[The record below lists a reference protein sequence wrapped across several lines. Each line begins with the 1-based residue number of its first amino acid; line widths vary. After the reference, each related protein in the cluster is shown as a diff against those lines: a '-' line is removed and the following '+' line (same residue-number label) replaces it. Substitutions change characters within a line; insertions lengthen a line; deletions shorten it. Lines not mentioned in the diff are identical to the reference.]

1 MELMAMSAPTQG
13 TPLSFAALQIVQASL
28 KEDTAISTLA
38 GLAESDPAFAIRVLS
53 LVNSAA
59 FGMGRKVSDVKQ
71 AASLL
76 GIRGLRNIG
85 LNLALTDMVPRSESG
100 SLLLSACLRRATAAR
115 LLAQALGSRDLDGYF
130 TAGLFL
136 DVGLLSRAREDAQ
149 GTTEVARLPARN
161 RVIFERSLGL
171 VDHAELGCSL
181 AAHFHLPSEVMEAI
195 AAHHDATAP
204 EAELARLA
212 WVAERVAARFEAGSN
227 AQLLDEARAAAELLG
242 LPVAKIDDVMKQVPA
257 LAAAAAKGLGCDN
270 IDEKVI
276 GATLVD
282 VNRGLAEL
290 NQSYEVMVR
299 RLEALI
305 LEKEELAKSLHAAN
319 ERLEAMA
326 MTDPLTGLANR
337 RAVEAALGRDLAR
350 SDRDGTWLSVVAL
363 DVDHFK
369 RVNDTYG
376 HAGGDQVLVA
386 LGDILR
392 TGLRAGDLAG
402 RVGGEEFLTIL
413 PGTDADGA
421 VIAAERLRMRIA
433 AQRLALPAGELCFT
447 SSLGVASVRG
457 PGCLRG
463 AKQLIERADAALYE
477 AKRGGRNRVVR
488 AA

>member
-1 MELMAMSAPTQG
+1 MAMPAPATHG
-13 TPLSFAALQIVQASL
+13 TPLSLAALQIVQASL
-28 KEDTAISTLA
+28 KENTAVSTLA

-59 FGMGRKVSDVKQ
+59 FGVGRKVTDVRQ
-71 AASLL
+71 ASGLL

-100 SLLLSACLRRATAAR
+100 GVLLTTCLRRATAAR
-115 LLAQALGSRDLDGYF
+115 LLAQSAGARDLDGYF

-136 DVGLLSRAREDAQ
+136 DVGLLSRARDDAK
-149 GTTEVARLPARN
+149 GTTEIARLPARN

-171 VDHAELGCSL
+171 VDHAELGSGL
-181 AAHFHLPSEVMEAI
+181 ASQFHLGPEVTDAI
-195 AAHHDATAP
+195 AHHHDAKPP
-204 EAELARLA
+204 EAELARLG
-212 WVAERVAARFEAGSN
+212 WVAERVAARFESGDS
-227 AQLLDEARAAAELLG
+227 AQLLQEARAAAEVLG
-242 LPVAKIDDVMKQVPA
+242 LSGAKVDEVMDQVPA

-282 VNRGLAEL
+282 VNRGLTEL

-305 LEKEELAKSLHAAN
+305 TEKEALAKNLAEAN
-319 ERLEAMA
+319 LRLEAMA
-326 MTDPLTGLANR
+326 MSDPLTGLANR
-337 RAVEAALGRDLAR
+337 RAVEAALSRDLAR
-350 SDRDGTWLSVVAL
+350 ADREGNWLSIVSL

-386 LGDILR
+386 LGDLLR
-392 TGLRAGDLAG
+392 TALRAGDLAG
-402 RVGGEEFLTIL
+402 RIGGEEFLTIL
-413 PGTDADGA
+413 PDTDPDGA
-421 VIAAERLRMRIA
+421 VIAAERLRTRIA
-433 AQRLALPAGELCFT
+433 AQRLTLPAGELSFT
-447 SSLGVASVRG
+447 SSLGVASLKG
-457 PGCLRG
+457 PGCLRS
-463 AKQLIERADAALYE
+463 AAALVERADAALYE

-488 AA
+488 AP